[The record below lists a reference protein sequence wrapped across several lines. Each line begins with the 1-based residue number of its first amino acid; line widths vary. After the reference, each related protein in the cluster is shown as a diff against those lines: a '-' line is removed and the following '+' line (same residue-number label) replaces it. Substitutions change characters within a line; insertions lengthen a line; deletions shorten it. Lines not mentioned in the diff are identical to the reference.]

1 MISESKRQNIT
12 KLLDVTASLY
22 PSSFVKKTSTYE
34 HLEETDFKHEFLTH
48 ISGSIIEKLQSGT
61 VTRYIIVPTQF

>member
-1 MISESKRQNIT
+1 MISETKRQNIA

-22 PSSFVKKTSTYE
+22 PSSFGKKTNTYE

-48 ISGSIIEKLQSGT
+48 ISGSIIQKLQSES
-61 VTRYIIVPTQF
+61 VTRYIGPSQF